1 MAQQGP
7 NENAG
12 PKSMMDGKMQ
22 APCGEKRGQQG
33 SNENAGPKSMM
44 DDIVPK

>member
-1 MAQQGP
+1 
-7 NENAG
+7 
-12 PKSMMDGKMQ
+12 MMDGKMQ